1 MFSPLDLLHFIAI
14 QFHPF
19 GNGLIVNRSDQIPTT
34 IQPFGNRTIIGAP
47 GLMPR
52 FCQPLGAGHDAQLV
66 CSPTWQSQLASPFA
80 AVFSNLLGM
89 ADHQGRSRGS
99 ASSLSLTGSS

>member
-66 CSPTWQSQLASPFA
+66 CSPILAEPTRLALRGGLFEST
-80 AVFSNLLGM
+80 G
-89 ADHQGRSRGS
+89 HGRSSRP
-99 ASSLSLTGSS
+99 